1 MLVEAEDRRL
11 RAPLRWW
18 AGEIVDGFKRN
29 DLLTYASAIS
39 FQILTAVVPFLLFV
53 LALASVFHLNE
64 VWRDHVEPQLRANLS
79 PAVFATVRSAVVT
92 VFASQR
98 ALWATLGGA
107 FALWQISG
115 AVRAV
120 MGVLARIYCA
130 PAERRFVKRYTISF
144 VLSLEVA
151 ACFVLVAVCLLFAP
165 FFSLTH
171 SAMVLRVVGFLI
183 RWSLIIGLLWLVV
196 GLLVRHAP
204 AARQTVP
211 RVTVGAAIVIVGWVL
226 VSLLFYVY
234 LREIASYDS
243 VFGSL
248 ATVIVALAYLY
259 LSTTTFLFGTQLDA
273 IIRTRATGMASGTD
287 PG

>member
-1 MLVEAEDRRL
+1 
-11 RAPLRWW
+11 
-18 AGEIVDGFKRN
+18 
-29 DLLTYASAIS
+29 
-39 FQILTAVVPFLLFV
+39 
-53 LALASVFHLNE
+53 VFD
-64 VWRDHVEPQLRANLS
+64 V
-79 PAVFATVRSAVVT
+79 VRSAVVT
-92 VFASQR
+92 VFAKQR
-98 ALWATLGGA
+98 VLWATLGGA

-120 MGVLARIYCA
+120 MCVLARIYCA

-171 SAMVLRVVGFLI
+171 SPTLLRVVGFLI

-204 AARQTVP
+204 ATRQTVP
-211 RVTVGAAIVIVGWVL
+211 WVTAGAAIVIVGWVL

-234 LREIASYDS
+234 LRDIASYDS

-259 LSTTTFLFGTQLDA
+259 LSTTAFLFGTQLDA
-273 IIRTRATGMASGTD
+273 IIRTRATGLASGTD